1 VTPDRPVWDVPLK
14 ADAHD
19 AAALRTAL
27 ERWLARRLPNA
38 ADLRL
43 SPVQRPNGNG
53 VSNETVLFDA
63 TSGGTTHRLVG
74 RLQTDDPL
82 YLDVGI
88 ERQHQ
93 MYEALFAAGLPV
105 PRVIGYEPDA
115 GVLGTP
121 FFVMSRV
128 EGLVPPD
135 NPHWTREGW
144 VVDATEVERE
154 RLWRSAVEQLVALH
168 AVDTSRLPFLDRP
181 DAGHSGLEQD
191 LTYWRRSYRW
201 AAQGEEHPV
210 MEAAEAWLLANLPA
224 APEGGLSWGDC
235 RPENMVFEDFRCT
248 ALLDFETASLAG
260 PSVDLAWW
268 ALMDKRRALPGFGTP
283 QQTVDLYRELS
294 GRELPELRYGL
305 VLCAFR
311 LAAIYLRLAAQL
323 ETRGLLTEHNRDL
336 GRNSEK
342 LQQLALL
349 LDLPLRGE
357 ITASLPPLDV

>member
-1 VTPDRPVWDVPLK
+1 VTDGQHAWDVPLK
-14 ADAHD
+14 ADTHD
-19 AAALRTAL
+19 PEALQAGL
-27 ERWLARRLPNA
+27 QRWLAARLPDA
-38 ADLRL
+38 TDLRL
-43 SPVQRPNGNG
+43 SPIERPRGNG

-63 TSGGTTHRLVG
+63 ISGAVTHRLVG

-88 ERQHQ
+88 ERQYL
-93 MYEALFAAGLPV
+93 MYEGLAAAGLAV
-105 PRVIGYEPDA
+105 PKVVGYELDP

-144 VVDATEVERE
+144 VVDATPADRE
-154 RLWRSAVEQLVALH
+154 RLWHSAVEQLVALH
-168 AVDTSRLPFLDRP
+168 AVHPSRFGFLDRP
-181 DAGHSGLEQD
+181 ADGGSGLEQD
-191 LTYWRRSYRW
+191 LAYWRRSYRW
-201 AAQGEEHPV
+201 AAQGEAHPV
-210 MEAAEAWLLANLPA
+210 MDAGEAWLLANLPS

-235 RPENMVFEDFRCT
+235 RPENMMFTDFRCT

-260 PSVDLAWW
+260 SSIDLAWW
-268 ALMDKRRALPGFGTP
+268 ALMDKRRSLPGFGTP

-294 GRELPELRYGL
+294 GRELPELHYGL

-323 ETRGLLTEHNRDL
+323 ESRGLLTEQNRDL

-349 LDLPLRGE
+349 VDVPPPGKV
-357 ITASLPPLDV
+357 TASLPPLDL